1 MNIFGEVKPVSAFIE
16 NIIQKKGTLI
26 MVNGAANTGTK
37 GGKGNFMKNLTISR
51 KLILGFGI
59 VLFLLILSIV
69 LSIFS
74 ITKVVD
80 QLNSYGQ
87 YTVPNTNY
95 TWTMR
100 NSMTSLQMHLLRA
113 LEARGADVLKSEL
126 DQVVQSE
133 ADVYQALDDFTKNQ
147 RGADNSIQL
156 EKINALLQEASPLR
170 TKFVDLLG
178 SPLGGKALAQDL
190 FGNEYKPLLDEVDGV
205 LAELNQAEGKA
216 ADAQRTLGE
225 NAANLSWVM
234 LITVALVSVLI
245 TVIVAFAIRKSILNP
260 VKEID
265 SVYAEMAKG
274 NLKAQVTYDSRD
286 EMGSMARNI
295 RKTNDTLGS
304 YIRDITENLTQMS
317 QRDMRVNVTLD
328 YIGDFAAIKQAMQ
341 NMASEL
347 NHTLLTINTAA
358 EQVSTGS
365 TQVASGAQALATG
378 STEQASSVEELSLS
392 ITKIAEQ
399 AAENSSNVKV
409 ATQYVEETG
418 TNVKDGSEH
427 MKQLT
432 EAMANI
438 GSASN
443 QIANITKVIEDIAF
457 QTNILALNA
466 AIEAAR
472 AGNAGK
478 GFAVVAD
485 EVRNLA
491 AKSAEA
497 AKQTADL
504 IHRSVATVA
513 EGTQITAQTAQI
525 LQNVEEKANLVNES
539 IVKIHQAS
547 SEQAVAIEQIK
558 QGLTQVSSVVQ
569 TNAATAEENSA
580 TSEEMSAQAA
590 TLREE
595 VGKFKL
601 DDGYEKD
608 SISSIPLLKEPT
620 EIKKSVLKAASSL
633 GKY

>member
-1 MNIFGEVKPVSAFIE
+1 
-16 NIIQKKGTLI
+16 
-26 MVNGAANTGTK
+26 MVNKVADTGFN
-37 GGKGNFMKNLTISR
+37 GGKGNIMKNLTISM
-51 KLILGFGI
+51 KLIVGFGI
-59 VLFLLILSIV
+59 VLFLLILSSV
-69 LSIFS
+69 LSMFS

-80 QLNSYGQ
+80 QVDLYGKF
-87 YTVPNTNY
+87 TVPDIDY

-100 NSMTSLQMHLLRA
+100 NSMSNIQKHLLGA
-113 LEARGADVLKSEL
+113 LVVKDATGYQSEL
-126 DQVVQSE
+126 DLAAQE
-133 ADVYQALDDFTKNQ
+133 ATVLHETVELYAKNQ
-147 RGADNSIQL
+147 RNTSSDAQIENVRS
-156 EKINALLQEASPLR
+156 LLDQAATLR
-170 TKFVDLLG
+170 TKYADLLG
-178 SPLGGKALAQDL
+178 SSMGGKALAQDL
-190 FGNEYKPLLDEVDGV
+190 FTNEYAPILDQVEGILEEFSASADKS
-205 LAELNQAEGKA
+205 AQAQEIAG
-216 ADAQRTLGE
+216 DS
-225 NAANLSWVM
+225 AANMAWVM
-234 LITVALVSVLI
+234 LIAVAVVSVLI

-260 VKEID
+260 VKEIE
-265 SVYAEMAKG
+265 SVYAEIAKG
-274 NLKAQVTYDSRD
+274 NMQAQISYDSRD
-286 EMGSMARNI
+286 EIGSMASSI
-295 RKTNDTLGS
+295 RKTNNIIGS
-304 YIRDITENLTQMS
+304 YIRDITEKLTQMS
-317 QRDMRVNVTLD
+317 QGDMRINVDLD
-328 YIGDFAAIKQAMQ
+328 YIGDFEAIKNAMQ

-365 TQVASGAQALATG
+365 SQVASGAQALATG
-378 STEQASSVEELSLS
+378 STEQASSVEQLSVS

-409 ATQYVEETG
+409 ATQYVEQTAA
-418 TNVKDGSEH
+418 NVKDGSEH

-432 EAMANI
+432 EAMTNI

-491 AKSAEA
+491 GKSAEA

-504 IHRSVATVA
+504 IRRSVATVA
-513 EGTQITAQTAQI
+513 DGTQITSQTAQI
-525 LQNVEEKANLVNES
+525 LKNVEEKANLVNES

-547 SEQAVAIEQIK
+547 SEQAVAIEQVK
-558 QGLTQVSSVVQ
+558 QGLTQVSAVVQ

-601 DDGYEKD
+601 DSGYEKD
-608 SISSIPLLKEPT
+608 SIASISLFKEPSAA
-620 EIKKSVLKAASSL
+620 KKPGLKAASAL

>member
-1 MNIFGEVKPVSAFIE
+1 
-16 NIIQKKGTLI
+16 
-26 MVNGAANTGTK
+26 MVNNVAGTGFN
-37 GGKGNFMKNLTISR
+37 GGKGNIMKNLSISM
-51 KLILGFGI
+51 KLIVGFGI

-69 LSIFS
+69 LSVFS
-74 ITKVVD
+74 ITKVVE
-80 QLNSYGQ
+80 QLDSYGK
-87 YTVPNTNY
+87 YTVPDTNY
-95 TWTMR
+95 SWAMR
-100 NSMTSLQMHLLRA
+100 NGMTSVQMHLLRA
-113 LEARGADVLKSEL
+113 LEAKDADVLNSEM
-126 DQVVQSE
+126 DQVSQQ
-133 ADVYQALDDFTKNQ
+133 AAAVYQALDNFTKNQ
-147 RGADNSIQL
+147 RGTDNNAQI
-156 EKINALLQEASPLR
+156 EKINSLLEKAAPLR

-190 FGNEYKPLLDEVDGV
+190 FVKEYAPILDEVNGV
-205 LAELNQAEGKA
+205 LNELNQAEEKA
-216 ADAQRTLGE
+216 AEQQKIAGD
-225 NAANLSWVM
+225 NAANFAWVM
-234 LITVALVSVLI
+234 LAVVAVVSVLI
-245 TVIVAFAIRKSILNP
+245 TVIVALAIRKSILNP
-260 VKEID
+260 VKEIEG
-265 SVYAEMAKG
+265 VYAQIAKG
-274 NLKAQVTYDSRD
+274 NMQAQISYDSRD
-286 EMGSMARNI
+286 EIGSMASSI
-295 RKTNDTLGS
+295 RKTNSIIGS
-304 YIRDITENLTQMS
+304 YIHDIAEKLTQMS
-317 QRDMRVNVTLD
+317 QGDMRVNVNLD

-365 TQVASGAQALATG
+365 SQVASGAQALATG
-378 STEQASSVEELSLS
+378 STEQASSVEELSVS

-399 AAENSSNVKV
+399 AAENSATVKV
-409 ATQYVEETG
+409 ATEYVEQAG
-418 TNVKDGSEH
+418 AGVNAGNQH

-432 EAMANI
+432 EAMEKI

-504 IHRSVATVA
+504 IQRSVATVA
-513 EGTQITAQTAQI
+513 EGTQITSQTAQI
-525 LQNVEEKANLVNES
+525 LQTVEEKAGMVNES

-590 TLREE
+590 TLRQE
-595 VGKFKL
+595 VGKFRL
-601 DDGYEKD
+601 DAGYEKD
-608 SISSIPLLKEPT
+608 GIASISLLKEPAAT
-620 EIKKSVLKAASSL
+620 KKPGLKSASAM